1 MPRKAITEV
10 GEEQRPKSRK
20 RSRRVCKPTVVVDSS
35 KLTTSGS
42 YKTGIKPLGLK
53 SEIRHA
59 IKNLSEDLPPISDI
73 EQMFDHLVSRVG
85 LFNVGQTHR
94 LTVQVPDV
102 VKIVERL
109 NGRKLRVATMCS

>member
-1 MPRKAITEV
+1 M
-10 GEEQRPKSRK
+10 
-20 RSRRVCKPTVVVDSS
+20 CF
-35 KLTTSGS
+35 KLTIGGS

-53 SEIRHA
+53 SEIRNA

-73 EQMFDHLVSRVG
+73 EQMFDHLVSRVSA
-85 LFNVGQTHR
+85 FKPTR
-94 LTVQVPDV
+94 TKLTEQVPDV